1 MMLIP
6 SKLCLIRCRGP
17 QSIKYFPK
25 RKQSHSKRLILFAI
39 EIILKQWI
47 IAILVNPA
55 TKTLKTDEDDSMNYL
70 SIRQTAE
77 KWNLSKRRVQ
87 ILCAEDRINGAIR
100 IDSTWA
106 IPADAQKPADA
117 RIKSGKY
124 RKKK

>member
-1 MMLIP
+1 
-6 SKLCLIRCRGP
+6 
-17 QSIKYFPK
+17 
-25 RKQSHSKRLILFAI
+25 
-39 EIILKQWI
+39 
-47 IAILVNPA
+47 
-55 TKTLKTDEDDSMNYL
+55 MNYL

-100 IDSTWA
+100 IDFTWA